1 VLISG
6 FNLAASNYRDRRR
19 RLLLQA
25 AVVAGLALLLLG
37 QIALWVKVRGEVQ
50 GVAPRLAKME
60 AEIRRRQEE
69 VRAARTAVPAEAVK
83 RYEAKVAAF
92 NQILAASAFSWTGL
106 LAELERSVPP
116 GVFLSEIHP
125 DLATGHVALRGDA
138 RSFDDLSRM
147 LHTLGE
153 QAAFRDVYLLRQSV
167 RRPAPGAP
175 ETLEFAVTFIYKK
188 ERT

>member
-1 VLISG
+1 MLISG

-19 RLLLQA
+19 RLLLQV

-37 QIALWVKVRGEVQ
+37 QVGLWVKVRGEVQ

-60 AEIRRRQEE
+60 AEIRRHQEE

-83 RYEAKVAAF
+83 RYETKVAAF
-92 NQILAASAFSWTGL
+92 NQILEASAFSWTGL

-116 GVFLSEIHP
+116 GVTLNEIHP
-125 DLATGHVALRGDA
+125 DLATGRVALRGIA
-138 RSFDDLSRM
+138 RSFDEISRM

-153 QAAFRDVYLLRQSV
+153 QAAFRDVYLLRQAE
-167 RRPAPGAP
+167 RRAAPGAP
-175 ETLEFAVTFIYKK
+175 GGLEFAVTLTYKK
-188 ERT
+188 ERK